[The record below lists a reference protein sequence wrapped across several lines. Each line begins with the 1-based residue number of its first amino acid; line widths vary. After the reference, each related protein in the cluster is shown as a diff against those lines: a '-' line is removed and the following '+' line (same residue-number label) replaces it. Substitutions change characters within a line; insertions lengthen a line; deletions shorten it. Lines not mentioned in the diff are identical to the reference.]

1 VEVLVEPPV
10 VKHVAMTRIL
20 QHAKINAHISPVVL
34 GSGSLR
40 SIQNKLYEDA
50 YSVKY
55 SGIHCE

>member
-1 VEVLVEPPV
+1 
-10 VKHVAMTRIL
+10 MTRIL